1 MRNFAKYAAEGQKK
15 INENSKYDM
24 QTSDYLFI
32 KGKVDSGELTL
43 FEAVEMVFNAGV
55 EAGSRIEKKKA
66 AEKMDAAITGMTA
79 AQMKM
84 TTAVIKAE
92 RTRS

>member
-66 AEKMDAAITGMTA
+66 AE
-79 AQMKM
+79 M

-92 RTRS
+92 SARS